1 MANRKA
7 SNDKPNR
14 GEPDQYDRDLERD
27 SRRAAGGNDAR
38 EPGNAAG
45 RPRTEGQ
52 EQMHAGFDRDALA
65 QKDRKGQ
72 AQSPVEQT
80 LNQPP
85 RHKEGHG
92 TRPDTH
98 E

>member
-7 SNDKPNR
+7 NKDKPDK
-14 GEPDQYDRDLERD
+14 GQPDEYDRDLERD
-27 SRRAAGGNDAR
+27 SRRATEGGPDRDAGSS
-38 EPGNAAG
+38 AAA
-45 RPRTEGQ
+45 PRTGGQ
-52 EQMHAGFDRDALA
+52 EQMHATMAGEGP

-72 AQSPVEQT
+72 AQSPRE
-80 LNQPP
+80 LNLDQPP

-92 TRPDTH
+92 TRPETH